1 MKHAPGW
8 TVRAL
13 PDGRIQW
20 ITPTGHRYHSH
31 PYDYRTDNDLP
42 PDKAPANRNLPKDLA
57 ARLER
62 IESDRRFTELWN
74 GGTIPPEDE
83 DDPAPF

>member
-1 MKHAPGW
+1 
-8 TVRAL
+8 VRAL

-31 PYDYRTDNDLP
+31 PHDYRADDELP
-42 PDKAPANRNLPKDLA
+42 PDKATAQQGLPKDLA

-62 IESDRRFTELWN
+62 IDRDRRLAGLWN
-74 GGTIPPEDE
+74 GEAVPSEDE
-83 DDPAPF
+83 DEPTPF